1 MQNMQISTD
10 WLTQENDKNNTSKV
24 GDIDNAERNI
34 QISEIL
40 FKTISAVPAG
50 NQTYQFTKSEKTLWK
65 TLQTYYNETE

>member
-40 FKTISAVPAG
+40 FKTISTVPAG
-50 NQTYQFTKSEKTLWK
+50 NQTYQFTKSEITLWK

>member
-40 FKTISAVPAG
+40 FKTISTVPAG
-50 NQTYQFTKSEKTLWK
+50 NQTYQFTKSEKTP
-65 TLQTYYNETE
+65 